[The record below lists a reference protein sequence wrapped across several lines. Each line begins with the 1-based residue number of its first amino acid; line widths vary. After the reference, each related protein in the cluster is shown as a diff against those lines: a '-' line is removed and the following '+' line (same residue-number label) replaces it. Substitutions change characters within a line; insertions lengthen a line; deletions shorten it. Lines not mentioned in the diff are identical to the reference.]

1 MEWAEISPGKLLMLR
16 YMLEGQ
22 LGAPGSTSGHQAER
36 LRVGLAGAPQG
47 VRSDTADR
55 VRSELADALL
65 LCRGLNALEERVCR
79 LRYGASEGLS
89 SYEAIRRLADLRE
102 GDGEEIADTRPH
114 APDGTPLDGYVA
126 VRGVRARFP
135 AYETIGQRLGL
146 TPGQVRMH
154 LDTARAKIAEAQKWR
169 RLMQAQEER
178 AT

>member
-1 MEWAEISPGKLLMLR
+1 MEWTEISPGKLLVMR

-22 LGAPGSTSGHQAER
+22 LAQPGSTSGHQAER

-47 VRSDTADR
+47 VRNDGADR

-65 LCRGLNALEERVCR
+65 LCRNLNELEERVCR

-89 SYEAIRRLADLRE
+89 SYEVIRRLADLRE

-126 VRGVRARFP
+126 VRGVRAAFVS
-135 AYETIGQRLGL
+135 YETIGARLGL

-169 RLMQAQEER
+169 RLMSEQEAR
-178 AT
+178 TI